1 MKSFVR
7 LGATLGLVGS
17 TLLGSSF
24 LGNLEALALPA
35 EQVIQKLQTIPVFT
49 VTDAKGSPLVRSI
62 KNAQNKDVSVAGI
75 FISQGDAQGF
85 VEQLKKNNPALGKSV
100 QVSPVSLGE
109 VYKLGQA
116 NQNKPDGLN
125 FAFVPKQQQVQFAV
139 NLLRKS
145 GQQVD
150 KFDGV
155 PLFVAKAG
163 KDKGYLTVQQGNQ
176 QVIPFFFEQEQLQG
190 MVARFKNQK
199 PELASTVE
207 VQVVNLQG
215 LIQALRDSNKPEIN
229 SIVLVPANE
238 SMQFLQKASSAPR
251 QAPAPVKPPQNRRR

>member
-7 LGATLGLVGS
+7 WGATLGLVGT
-17 TLLGSSF
+17 TLLSTSF
-24 LGNLEALALPA
+24 LGNLQALALPA

-62 KNAQNKDVSVAGI
+62 KNAQNKDASVAAI
-75 FISQGDAQGF
+75 FISQRDAQGF
-85 VEQLKKNNPALGKSV
+85 VDQLKKDNPALGNAV

-125 FAFVPKQQQVQFAV
+125 FAFIPKQQQVQFAE

-145 GQQVD
+145 GQPVAEF
-150 KFDGV
+150 KGI
-155 PLFVAKAG
+155 PMFVAKAG
-163 KDKGYLTVQQGNQ
+163 KDKGYLTVQEGNK

-190 MVARFKNQK
+190 MIDRFKKQK

-238 SMQFLQKASSAPR
+238 SIEFLQKASSAPR
-251 QAPAPVKPPQNRRR
+251 QAPAPANRPQTQKR

>member
-1 MKSFVR
+1 MKSIVR
-7 LGATLGLVGS
+7 WGATLGLVGT
-17 TLLGSSF
+17 TLLSTSF
-24 LGNLEALALPA
+24 LGNLQALALPA

-49 VTDAKGSPLVRSI
+49 VTDAKGAPLVRSI

-75 FISQGDAQGF
+75 FISQRDAQGF
-85 VEQLKKNNPALGKSV
+85 VDQLKKDNPALGKAV

-125 FAFVPKQQQVQFAV
+125 FAFVPKQQQVQSAV
-139 NLLRKS
+139 SLLRKS

-150 KFDGV
+150 RFDGV
-155 PLFVAKAG
+155 PMFVAKAG
-163 KDKGYLTVQQGNQ
+163 KDKGYLTVQQGNT

-190 MVARFKNQK
+190 MVDRFKKQK

-238 SMQFLQKASSAPR
+238 SIEFLQKYSNSPR
-251 QAPAPVKPPQNRRR
+251 QTPTPANRSQTQKR